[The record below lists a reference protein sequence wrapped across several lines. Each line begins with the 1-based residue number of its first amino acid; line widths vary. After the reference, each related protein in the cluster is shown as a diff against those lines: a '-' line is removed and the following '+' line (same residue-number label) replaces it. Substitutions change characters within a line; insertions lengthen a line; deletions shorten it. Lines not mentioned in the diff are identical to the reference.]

1 MSEKSCANCV
11 GALRRLLTNDNLA
24 DGESPYLTPNYIRA
38 GQSGGRFHFC
48 RRLDFSIS
56 WIPFT
61 GRTTSA
67 DGIQK
72 SEPAPDARE
81 AIPEAGEGFDGTE
94 KEILETMKMYDLCG
108 FDEDEE

>member
-1 MSEKSCANCV
+1 V
-11 GALRRLLTNDNLA
+11 
-24 DGESPYLTPNYIRA
+24 
-38 GQSGGRFHFC
+38 
-48 RRLDFSIS
+48 
-56 WIPFT
+56 
-61 GRTTSA
+61 SA

-72 SEPAPDARE
+72 SEPARDARE

>member
-1 MSEKSCANCV
+1 MPSV
-11 GALRRLLTNDNLA
+11 
-24 DGESPYLTPNYIRA
+24 
-38 GQSGGRFHFC
+38 RFF
-48 RRLDFSIS
+48 RQLDSVHS
-56 WIPFT
+56 QD
-61 GRTTSA
+61 RVVRVSA

-81 AIPEAGEGFDGTE
+81 AIPEAGEGFDGTK